1 MKLLKKLISATMVL
15 TLSVASVPVASSA
28 LSVNTDFS
36 FVKNQ
41 SAEDKPDIS
50 GSVDFSNAE
59 TAAVYVRE
67 CFRNRETKFVFSLP
81 FSVDYKESFYDVML
95 MAVEETYN
103 SDEGDYI
110 KYGINSILC
119 EGDYDGMK
127 YYYCMTVKY
136 FSNAEQEKYVTEK
149 VEQIINSLALDG
161 KNDYEKVSAIY
172 EYVINNVVYDFSDD
186 EDNKVR
192 YSAYGALYNGKAVCQ
207 GFSQLFYRLV
217 KEAGLSCRIISGV
230 ADDGG
235 HAWNIV
241 SIDGIYYLTDSTWD
255 IYNDK
260 ISECD
265 YFMKGTADF
274 DEADE
279 NRFHKASGYDDEN
292 FIITDFT
299 TDEFKAMYPVAE
311 YAFNA
316 NDGQKGYSL
325 GDVNG
330 DGHIDSADASD
341 VLNGYANLVIYGV
354 SRMSAAAELAADINT
369 DKAVDSTD
377 ASAILEYYGYTSTGG
392 ELSIED
398 YVKKVK

>member
-1 MKLLKKLISATMVL
+1 MKLLKRMISAAMVL
-15 TLSVASVPVASSA
+15 AMTAAAVPVTSSA
-28 LSVNTDFS
+28 LSVNADFS
-36 FVKNQ
+36 FVKQ
-41 SAEDKPDIS
+41 YSAENKPDIS
-50 GSVDFSNAE
+50 GSVNFANVE

-67 CFRNRETKFVFSLP
+67 CFRTRETKFVFSLP
-81 FSVDYKESFYDVML
+81 FDIDYEDAFHEVML

-103 SDEGDYI
+103 SDEGDYL
-110 KYGINSILC
+110 KYDINSFLC
-119 EGDYDGMK
+119 EGYYDGFR
-127 YYYCMTVKY
+127 YYYCVNVKY

-149 VEQIINSLALDG
+149 VEQIVESLEFEG
-161 KNDYEKVSAIY
+161 KTDYEKVSAIY
-172 EYVINNVVYDFSDD
+172 EYIINNVSYDFSDD
-186 EDNKVR
+186 EVDKVR
-192 YSAYGALYNGKAVCQ
+192 YSAYGALHNGMAVCQ
-207 GFSQLFYRLV
+207 GFSQLFYRLA
-217 KEAGLSCRIISGV
+217 KEAGLSCRIISGM

-241 SIDGIYYLTDSTWD
+241 SIDGIYYLSDSTWD
-255 IYNDK
+255 IYNDE

-279 NRFHKASGYDDEN
+279 KRFHEASGYDDEN

-299 TDEFKAMYPVAE
+299 TDEFKAMYPIAE

-316 NDGQKGYSL
+316 ADRQKGYTL

-341 VLNGYANLVIYGV
+341 ALNGYANLTIYGV

-398 YVKKVK
+398 YIKKVK